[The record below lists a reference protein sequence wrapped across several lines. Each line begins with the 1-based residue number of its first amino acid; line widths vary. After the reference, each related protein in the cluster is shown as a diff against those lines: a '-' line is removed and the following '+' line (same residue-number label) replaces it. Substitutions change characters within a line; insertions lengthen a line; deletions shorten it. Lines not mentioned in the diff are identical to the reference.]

1 MEVVEL
7 GVLGHGVVLEDWG
20 IRFLEDGRAA

>member
-20 IRFLEDGRAA
+20 MEGLKDCKAS